1 MVVTVLSF
9 ALALLLAPVV
19 GYLFVLTLCSGRPR
33 RRRCPTGRGFRF
45 AVVVPAHDEEQMIGA
60 TVASLL
66 AVDYPRDEFAVV
78 VVADNC
84 SDATAEN
91 ARRAGARTLERN
103 DPERR
108 GKGFAL
114 DLAFTT
120 LLAEG
125 RADALVVVDADTA
138 VSPGLLTAFAARLA
152 TGERVV
158 QGRYGVRNIDASW
171 RTRLMAIALG
181 MFHDLRSLA
190 RERLRLSCGLRGNGM
205 CFAADVLA
213 THPHRAHG
221 LVEDVEYGVEL
232 GVAGIRVAYAHEA
245 EVRGEMAAG
254 RRAATTQR
262 ERWEGGRAKLAR
274 QWVGPLL
281 RKAIRERDRV
291 ALDLALDLATP
302 PLSRIVLVTAIGFGL
317 EGCAWLTRG
326 AVTPA
331 AWIWATHALALAAY
345 VIRGVALS
353 GLGARGFVTLALAP
367 GYVLWKLV
375 AVRRSAPAQWRRTE
389 RPSG

>member
-1 MVVTVLSF
+1 MVLTVLSL
-9 ALALLLAPVV
+9 ALALLLAPVA
-19 GYLFVLTLCSGRPR
+19 GYLFVLTLCSGLPRPR
-33 RRRCPTGRGFRF
+33 PNPIRGGYRF
-45 AVVVPAHDEEQMIGA
+45 AIVVPAHDEAQMIGD

-66 AVDYPRDEFAVV
+66 AVDYPRDEFSVV

-84 SDATAEN
+84 SDGTAEV
-91 ARRAGARTLERN
+91 ARGAGARTLERS
-103 DPERR
+103 DSEHR
-108 GKGFAL
+108 GKGYAL

-125 RADALVVVDADTA
+125 QADALVVVDADTS
-138 VSPGLLTAFAARLA
+138 VSPALLSAFAARLA

-190 RERLRLSCGLRGNGM
+190 RERLHLSCGLRGNGM
-205 CFAADVLA
+205 CFAAEVLA
-213 THPHRAHG
+213 AHPHRAHG

-262 ERWEGGRAKLAR
+262 ERWEGGRANLAR

-281 RKAIRERDRV
+281 RKAIGQRDRV

-302 PLSRIVLVTAIGFGL
+302 PLSRIALAIALGFGL
-317 EGCAWLTRG
+317 EAWAWLARG
-326 AVTPA
+326 EVTAA
-331 AWIWATHALALAAY
+331 AWIWAANALALAAY

-353 GLGARGFVTLALAP
+353 GLGARGFVALALAP

-375 AVRRSAPAQWRRTE
+375 AVRRRAPAEWRRTE
-389 RPSG
+389 RPPV

>member
-1 MVVTVLSF
+1 MALTVLSF

-19 GYLFVLTLCSGRPR
+19 GYLFVLTLCSGLPRPR
-33 RRRCPTGRGFRF
+33 PAPTRGGFRF
-45 AVVVPAHDEEQMIGA
+45 AIVVPAHDEEQMIGD

-66 AVDYPRDEFAVV
+66 AMDYPADEFRVV

-84 SDATAEN
+84 SDGTADV
-91 ARRAGARTLERN
+91 ARRAGARTLERT
-103 DPERR
+103 DLERR
-108 GKGFAL
+108 GKGYAL

-120 LLAEG
+120 ILAEG
-125 RADALVVVDADTA
+125 QADALVVVDADTS

-152 TGERVV
+152 AGERVI

-205 CFAADVLA
+205 CFAAGVLT

-274 QWVGPLL
+274 QWLAPLL
-281 RKAIRERDRV
+281 RKAIGQRDRV

-302 PLSRIVLVTAIGFGL
+302 PLSRIALAIALGIGL
-317 EGCAWLTRG
+317 EAWAWLAHG
-326 AVTPA
+326 AVTAA
-331 AWIWATHALALAAY
+331 AWIWAAHALALAAY
-345 VIRGVALS
+345 VIRGVVLS
-353 GLGARGFVTLALAP
+353 GLGARGFVVLTLAP
-367 GYVLWKLV
+367 GYVLWKLA
-375 AVRRSAPAQWRRTE
+375 AVRRRAPAEWRRTE
-389 RPSG
+389 RPPV

>member
-1 MVVTVLSF
+1 MVLTVLSF
-9 ALALLLAPVV
+9 ALALLLAPIVL
-19 GYLFVLTLCSGRPR
+19 YLFVLTLCSGLPRPR
-33 RRRCPTGRGFRF
+33 PNPTRGAFRF
-45 AVVVPAHDEEQMIGA
+45 AIVVPAHDEEQMIGD

-66 AVDYPRDEFAVV
+66 AVDYPRDDFTVV

-84 SDATAEN
+84 SDRTAEV
-91 ARRAGARTLERN
+91 ARRAGARTLERT

-108 GKGFAL
+108 GKGYAL
-114 DLAFTT
+114 DFAFTT

-125 RADALVVVDADTA
+125 QANALVVVDADTA
-138 VSPGLLTAFAARLA
+138 VSPALLAAFAARLA

-205 CFAADVLA
+205 CFAVDVLA
-213 THPHRAHG
+213 AHPHRAHG

-232 GVAGIRVAYAHEA
+232 GLAGIRVAYAHEA

-262 ERWEGGRAKLAR
+262 ERWEGGRATLAR

-281 RKAIRERDRV
+281 RRAVGRRDRV

-302 PLSRIVLVTAIGFGL
+302 PLSRIALVTALGFGL
-317 EGCAWLTRG
+317 EGYAWLAHG
-326 AVTPA
+326 AVTAA
-331 AWIWATHALALAAY
+331 AWIWTALALGLAAY
-345 VIRGVALS
+345 VLRGVALS
-353 GLGARGFVTLALAP
+353 GLGARGLVVLALAP
-367 GYVLWKLV
+367 CYVLWKVV
-375 AVRRSAPAQWRRTE
+375 AVGRRAPAQWKRTE
-389 RPSG
+389 RP